1 MNKVL
6 FLMVFALLCNVV
18 NATTSERYI
27 IESED
32 LANLESEIKIE
43 SGFIVRPMQAVKG
56 LVVYLP
62 TGAISKLNSRIS
74 GLKITRDVEMYA
86 ISNEATIES
95 SVTLA
100 QRAQSIP
107 WGIRRIKAREANLI
121 SRGDNIK
128 VCVVDTGI
136 DSTHPDL
143 MSNIVGGRNFVRI
156 NGSVNRAKWNDDHGH
171 GTHVSGII
179 ASLDNAIGVV
189 GVAPNAKL
197 YAVKVLNRQG
207 SGYLSDVA
215 DGVKECVR
223 ARAQVINMSL
233 SATANPNYSSPLKT
247 AILNAQSAGAVVVVA
262 AGNDG
267 ENIANTIPAGYSFVI
282 AVGAT
287 NSSDQ
292 ITYWSNFGLGS
303 NDFVAPGASIYST
316 WKGGGYST
324 YSGTSMASPHV
335 AGVVALYLSSP
346 SSSLKAVDLGFSMSL
361 QGLGLIDALGSVK

>member
-6 FLMVFALLCNVV
+6 FLIVFASLLNAA
-18 NATTSERYI
+18 NATTFERHI
-27 IESED
+27 IESND
-32 LANLESEIKIE
+32 LAKLESEIKNE

-62 TGAISKLNSRIS
+62 TGAVNKLNSRIS
-74 GLKITRDVEMYA
+74 GLKITRDIEMHA
-86 ISNEATIES
+86 VSNKDTIES

-100 QRAQSIP
+100 QPPQSIP
-107 WGIRRIKAREANLI
+107 WGIHRIKAREANLI
-121 SRGDNIK
+121 NRGENIK

-179 ASLDNAIGVV
+179 AGLDNAIGVV
-189 GVAPNAKL
+189 GVAPKAKL

-223 ARAQVINMSL
+223 AGAKVINMSL
-233 SATANPNYSSPLKT
+233 SATANPNNNSPLKT
-247 AILNAQSAGAVVVVA
+247 AVRNAQSAGVVVVVA

-267 ENIANTIPAGYSFVI
+267 KDIANTIPAGYRSVI

-287 NSSDQ
+287 NYSDQ
-292 ITYWSNFGLGS
+292 ITSWSNFGLGS
-303 NDFVAPGASIYST
+303 NDFVAPGESIYST
-316 WKGGGYST
+316 WIGGGYST

-335 AGVVALYLSSP
+335 AGVVALHLSSH
-346 SSSLKAVDLGFSMSL
+346 SSVLKAIDLGFSMSL